1 MSEMTL
7 KQPGF
12 TYSAC
17 GPFTKN
23 KGDTNYNYKNE
34 LGKAYFQHDM
44 AYGGFKDLAR
54 RTASDKVLRDK
65 AFNIAK
71 NPKYE
76 GYQRGFASMAYKIF
90 NKKTAG
96 SSVNTHANNERPLDL
111 ATQKLAE
118 ELHKPIIDKF

>member
-54 RTASDKVLRDK
+54 RTASDEILGDK
-65 AFNIAK
+65 AFNKTK
-71 NPKYE
+71 NPKH
-76 GYQRGFASMAYKIF
+76 GGCQRGLTSMAYKIF
-90 NKKTAG
+90 DEKSSG
-96 SSVNTHANNERPLDL
+96 SSVNNEIKQNQQL
-111 ATQKLAE
+111 AQ
-118 ELHKPIIDKF
+118 ELHKTIIKN